1 MQNLKLILVGVAI
14 LCFTSCSNDDSVN
27 DETINPT
34 ITGLS
39 VEASSGSSLS
49 DRVLNFKSP
58 NTRAVDYTTLSLEL
72 LTNMPSEPSVPND
85 AADFTK
91 VISDGNVSTASNSV
105 YLGSIAF

>member
-1 MQNLKLILVGVAI
+1 MQNLKLIFVGVAI

-49 DRVLNFKSP
+49 DRVLNFKSRIQV
-58 NTRAVDYTTLSLEL
+58 NNA
-72 LTNMPSEPSVPND
+72 
-85 AADFTK
+85 
-91 VISDGNVSTASNSV
+91 TASNKRNATSRV
-105 YLGSIAF
+105 